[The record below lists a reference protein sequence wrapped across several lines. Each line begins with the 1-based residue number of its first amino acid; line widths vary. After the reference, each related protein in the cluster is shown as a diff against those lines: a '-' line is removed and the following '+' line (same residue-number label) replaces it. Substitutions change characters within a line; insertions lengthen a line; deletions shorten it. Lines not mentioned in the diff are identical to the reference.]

1 MVTFK
6 EGSSRFT
13 YRVGAVALR
22 QGHVLLMRSVGEDV
36 WFVSGGRVE
45 LGETAKDAVARE
57 WLPARQAMKIR
68 VVEALRTK
76 KRLTVE
82 SSLLDS
88 LKPNGYRRHGGVR
101 PMCDAK
107 WATGAIAG
115 IDHINIRI
123 DPGPEALERAKDFY
137 GTVLRMTP
145 IERPENVESR
155 DPGAWYK
162 CGSNEVHI
170 TAESGASERNR
181 ATRRHAAFLV
191 RGLEE
196 LRVRMEKAGA
206 EIIPGT
212 VLPGRRRFFARD
224 PFGNRLEFMEPED

>member
-1 MVTFK
+1 
-6 EGSSRFT
+6 
-13 YRVGAVALR
+13 
-22 QGHVLLMRSVGEDV
+22 
-36 WFVSGGRVE
+36 
-45 LGETAKDAVARE
+45 
-57 WLPARQAMKIR
+57 
-68 VVEALRTK
+68 
-76 KRLTVE
+76 
-82 SSLLDS
+82 
-88 LKPNGYRRHGGVR
+88 
-101 PMCDAK
+101 MCDAK

-162 CGSNEVHI
+162 CGLNEVHI

-181 ATRRHAAFLV
+181 TTRRHAAFLV

>member
-1 MVTFK
+1 
-6 EGSSRFT
+6 
-13 YRVGAVALR
+13 
-22 QGHVLLMRSVGEDV
+22 
-36 WFVSGGRVE
+36 
-45 LGETAKDAVARE
+45 
-57 WLPARQAMKIR
+57 
-68 VVEALRTK
+68 
-76 KRLTVE
+76 
-82 SSLLDS
+82 
-88 LKPNGYRRHGGVR
+88 
-101 PMCDAK
+101 MCDAK
-107 WATGAIAG
+107 CATGAIAG

-162 CGSNEVHI
+162 CGLNEVHI

-181 ATRRHAAFLV
+181 TTRRHAAFLV